1 MKHITPSKNNHIYII
16 NSEKFKTFSVSFYFM
31 TALTEENINR
41 NALFPFLLKQ
51 GSMKY
56 PNMKALNIE
65 LQKFYGGSF
74 NASARKKGDIH
85 LVEFRF
91 EFLREKFCEKGYT
104 KDVLAFMKEVL
115 LNPYVT
121 DGGFCEEYVNR
132 EKTNLIDYINGV
144 VNDKREYTTVR
155 LTEEMFEGENY
166 ALFEYGKPEIIEKQN
181 GKTLYGQY
189 KKVIT
194 TAPLIAFIHGDIDET
209 EFLDCFNDLFKNERE
224 DIPKTSIYNK
234 NLKEVKVTQ
243 ETQNIVQG
251 KFALGFSTDTNPD
264 DEDYYALTLLNGVFG
279 SGPTSKLF
287 MNVREKM
294 SLCYYV
300 FSRLNR
306 LKGTMLVSIGTDREN
321 FKKAYDEILK
331 QLNDC
336 KNGNISDEEITFA
349 KKFIISVLK
358 QSGDSQHS
366 ISEFYLT
373 GILCEKMITPEEY
386 IEKIQNLTK
395 DDLVNAAEKIKLQTE
410 YYLK

>member
-1 MKHITPSKNNHIYII
+1 
-16 NSEKFKTFSVSFYFM
+16 
-31 TALTEENINR
+31 
-41 NALFPFLLKQ
+41 
-51 GSMKY
+51 MKY

-194 TAPLIAFIHGDIDET
+194 TAPLIAFIHGDIDEN

-251 KFALGFSTDTNPD
+251 KFALGFSDGIKAD
-264 DEDYYALTLLNGVFG
+264 SEEYYALTLLNGVFG

-300 FSRLNR
+300 FSRLDR
-306 LKGTMLVSIGTDREN
+306 MKGTMYVSIGTDREN